1 MKRTILFLPLLAC
14 LSAAAQRTNNNY
26 VQALSGSA
34 ANTEHSVAYDT
45 VLLDEEPPSAEPELE
60 LVSFEAS
67 STGQDGVLVR
77 WTAINEQPGDL
88 YRVERSNDLLS
99 WYPATQ
105 LVVTTTREGYIAHQ
119 TIDRAPFNGISY
131 YRLMHVSGKGE
142 QEISDLFSVRHDLGN
157 DLVIHDGHAP
167 GHFVVLASG
176 AISELQLL
184 NNRGQF
190 IPMDLFLDGERV
202 RVNAELLEPGTY
214 YVQAVVNGK
223 RTMRPV
229 IIGNGSIVGG

>member
-1 MKRTILFLPLLAC
+1 MKRNLLLLPLLAC
-14 LSAAAQRTNNNY
+14 LGAGAQNTSENLAHTLTGQAASFEHN
-26 VQALSGSA
+26 AL
-34 ANTEHSVAYDT
+34 YDT
-45 VLLDEEPPSAEPELE
+45 VLLDGEPPVDEDALE
-60 LVSFEAS
+60 LVSFVAN
-67 STGQDGVLVR
+67 STGNEGVLVS
-77 WTAINEQPGDL
+77 WTTINERPGDL

-99 WYPATQ
+99 WYPATE
-105 LVVTTTREGYIAHQ
+105 LVVTTTREGYVAHQ
-119 TIDRAPFNGISY
+119 TIDRTPFNGLSY
-131 YRLMHVSGKGE
+131 YRLMHVGDAGE
-142 QEISDLFSVRHDLGN
+142 QEISDLYSVRHDLGQ

-176 AISELQLL
+176 PITEMQLL

-202 RVNAELLEPGTY
+202 RVNAELLDPGTY

-229 IIGNGSIVGG
+229 IIANGSIVGG

>member
-1 MKRTILFLPLLAC
+1 MKRIVLFLPLLAC
-14 LSAAAQRTNNNY
+14 LGAAAQHNNDHY
-26 VQALSGSA
+26 VQALGGNA
-34 ANTEHSVAYDT
+34 ASTEHSVAYDT
-45 VLLDEEPPSAEPELE
+45 VLLDEEPPTPEAELE

-67 STGQDGVLVR
+67 STGHDGVLVR

-105 LVVTTTREGYIAHQ
+105 LVVTTTRDGYIAHQ
-119 TIDRAPFNGISY
+119 TIDRAPFNGVSY
-131 YRLMHVSGKGE
+131 YRLMHVGSQGE
-142 QEISDLFSVRHDLGN
+142 QELSDLFSVRHDLGN

-176 AISELQLL
+176 SISEMQLL

-229 IIGNGSIVGG
+229 IIGNGGVIGG

>member
-1 MKRTILFLPLLAC
+1 MKRIVLFLPLLAC
-14 LSAAAQRTNNNY
+14 LSATAQHNNDHF
-26 VQALSGSA
+26 VQALGGSA
-34 ANTEHSVAYDT
+34 TGTEHSVAYDT
-45 VLLDEEPPSAEPELE
+45 VLLDEEPPTPVAELE

-67 STGQDGVLVR
+67 STGHDGVLVR

-99 WYPATQ
+99 WYPATE
-105 LVVTTTREGYIAHQ
+105 LVVTTTRDGYIAHQ
-119 TIDRAPFNGISY
+119 TIDRAPFNGVSY
-131 YRLMHVSGKGE
+131 YRLMHVGSQGE
-142 QEISDLFSVRHDLGN
+142 QELSDLFSVRHDLGN

-176 AISELQLL
+176 SISEMQLL

-229 IIGNGSIVGG
+229 IIGNGGIVGG